1 MRIVLIVPYRLTVCA
16 QAWLQCMLA
25 GIIDLI
31 LSSSQTGG
39 RAYRGG
45 GPVLPAGN
53 FEEQHRGFSA

>member
-1 MRIVLIVPYRLTVCA
+1 
-16 QAWLQCMLA
+16 MLA